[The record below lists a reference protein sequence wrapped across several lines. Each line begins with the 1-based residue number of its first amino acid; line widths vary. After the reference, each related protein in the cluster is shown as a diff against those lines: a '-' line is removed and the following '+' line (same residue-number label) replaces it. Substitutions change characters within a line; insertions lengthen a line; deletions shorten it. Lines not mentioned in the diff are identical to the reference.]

1 MPWVQ
6 PAPVQR
12 QEEVLAVG
20 EEEEDHLHAGRR
32 QLTALMHAVIFGK
45 LDCLKHLIA
54 KGANLQA
61 TDNVS
66 AARQPPPANPQ
77 PLTPAPHARGEY

>member
-1 MPWVQ
+1 
-6 PAPVQR
+6 
-12 QEEVLAVG
+12 
-20 EEEEDHLHAGRR
+20 
-32 QLTALMHAVIFGK
+32 MHAVIFGK

-77 PLTPAPHARGEY
+77 PLTPAPHARGEYDETDQSDFLSDAYFTCTRV